1 MPVVGSYQI
10 DEWDAA
16 GEATL
21 QARAG
26 SIDDV
31 LTTALSALLLIARGE
46 GGAGAIGPE
55 PDAAVAIP
63 IRGQG
68 TSYVDVFMEL
78 SGDLLAQLD
87 ANGTGLVR
95 VRMDGVLETDTGYTA
110 WGYALG
116 EEGGEKPVI
125 GLNLLGPADITE
137 QGDEKQLTVSLG
149 RSS

>member
-21 QARAG
+21 QARAS

-31 LTTALSALLLIARGE
+31 ITTALSALLLVARGE

-68 TSYVDVFMEL
+68 DSYSEVFMEL
-78 SGDLLAQLD
+78 SGDLLAQVD

-95 VRMDGVLETDTGYTA
+95 VRMDGVLETDTGYSA

-116 EEGGEKPVI
+116 EEGGDKPAI
-125 GLNLLGPADITE
+125 GLNLLGPAEITE
-137 QGDEKQLTVSLG
+137 HGDEKHLSLSLG
-149 RSS
+149 RSN